1 MRLNRNDI
9 TGLSVLWVIGYAAA
23 IYASK
28 PWMTLW
34 SGAAFAAAAA
44 GVMALRLPKRR
55 WIAAA
60 LVVAAAC
67 CYYADTDRRNS
78 TALPAASA
86 AAAGGSQV
94 SVAGTLASPVAVD
107 GDRASFELRVSQ
119 LGESGGSGTS
129 AAGGAPP
136 EERVQVSLRL
146 LSPAEQTAAASWRRG
161 DRLAVR
167 GELQEPA
174 AARNFG
180 GFDYRRYLRQQ
191 GKHWLLVVK
200 GAQQVQHGPPAS
212 LSAVFKSPR
221 LAADRLLR
229 TTDALR
235 GYLGSRIDRIFT
247 PGQAGFM
254 KSMLIGLTDDMDPD
268 RYGQFSNLGLT
279 HILAISGL
287 NVAVFLGVLIWVLKR
302 LGLPKETYLLVAVFL
317 LPLYILLT
325 GASPSIV
332 RAGLM
337 TMIGLLAVRKN
348 RIKDILQIAC
358 LVGLG
363 LLIWNPY
370 YLLDVSFQLSFLVTI
385 GLIVG
390 VPRVTA
396 LLPLKNGILRNTAA
410 ITLVSQLVS
419 FPVSIYYFNQF
430 SLLSWLANAAL
441 VPVFSLLIFPAGLIA
456 TFLGLLYV
464 PIGRLGAWVTETGT
478 GFVFSIVEWLDRWE
492 GFRTIWPSPS
502 FFWIAAYYILL
513 AGICLV
519 LERLVLNR
527 RVQEAEEGPRLDVPA
542 SGQGG
547 LYKFS
552 KSPAAVIT
560 LGFCWIGLLF
570 YGYTPDRWSTEAY
583 VDMIDVGQGDS
594 ILIRTPARR
603 YILVDGGGTVTFRK
617 PGEEWK
623 LRRDPYEVGRKTL
636 VPLLKKRGV
645 HKLDAVILTH
655 EDADHSGGLQAVLED
670 FPVETFIFNGTYKS
684 GPQVEKLF
692 RTVVDKKIP
701 LISAA
706 YGKTLRM
713 DSRTRLDFLAPQ
725 LPAGTHSP
733 PDEYKPGEAAFPA
746 GKSSSPDTSGSGKA
760 AFPVQP
766 TEGKAEAAPAPPPA
780 RDASGSTGSP
790 IVMENEQN
798 GVSVVF
804 LLEMDGTRWLFTG
817 DMDVKAERRVLELL
831 QTGNSAGEAHETKPP
846 QSDTGTHER
855 DRTENGSPA
864 PAGIDV
870 LKVAHHGSKTST
882 GSDWLGYWKPR
893 TALISA
899 GVKNMYR
906 HPSPDV
912 VARLER
918 NDIRVLRTDLLGE
931 IQLLVKRGK
940 IYVRSMLSANSSV
953 PVDN

>member
-9 TGLSVLWVIGYAAA
+9 VGLAVLWVIGYAAA

-28 PWMTLW
+28 PWMTAW

-60 LVVAAAC
+60 LVAAAAC
-67 CYYADTDRRNS
+67 CCYADTDRRNS
-78 TALPAASA
+78 TALPAAA
-86 AAAGGSQV
+86 AAAAHGSQV

-119 LGESGGSGTS
+119 LGESGSEAGAAEGT
-129 AAGGAPP
+129 PP

-161 DRLAVR
+161 DRLAVQ

-180 GFDYRRYLRQQ
+180 GFDYRSYLRQQ

-200 GAQQVQHGPPAS
+200 GAQQVQHGPPAPI
-212 LSAVFKSPR
+212 SAALTSPR
-221 LAADRLLR
+221 QAADRLLR

-235 GYLGSRIDRIFT
+235 GYLGSRIDEIFT

-254 KSMLIGLTDDMDPD
+254 KSMLIGLTDDMDPG
-268 RYGQFSNLGLT
+268 RYSQFSNLGLT

-370 YLLDVSFQLSFLVTI
+370 YLLDVSFQLSFLVTL

-396 LLPLKNGILRNTAA
+396 LLPLKNGVLRNTAA

-456 TFLGLLYV
+456 TCLGLVYV
-464 PIGRLGAWVTETGT
+464 PLGRLGAWVTEMGT
-478 GFVFSIVEWLDRWE
+478 GFVFRIVEWLDQWE

-502 FFWIAAYYILL
+502 VFWIAVYYLLL
-513 AGICLV
+513 AGICGG
-519 LERLVLNR
+519 LERLVRSR
-527 RVQEAEEGPRLDVPA
+527 RVQNEEGIPQLDAPA
-542 SGQGG
+542 PGRSMFTRYGTSSAALVALG
-547 LYKFS
+547 LGW
-552 KSPAAVIT
+552 V
-560 LGFCWIGLLF
+560 GLLY
-570 YGYTPDRWSTEAY
+570 YGYTPDRWSSEAY

-594 ILIRTPARR
+594 ILIRTPAHK

-670 FPVETFIFNGTYKS
+670 IPVEAFIFNGTYKS

-692 RTVVDKKIP
+692 RTVIDKKIP

-706 YGKTLRM
+706 YGKTLQM
-713 DSRTRLDFLAPQ
+713 DNRTRLDFLAPLPENEQ
-725 LPAGTHSP
+725 LTAGR
-733 PDEYKPGEAAFPA
+733 D
-746 GKSSSPDTSGSGKA
+746 SSPDASGSGKP
-760 AFPVQP
+760 AFPDQR
-766 TEGKAEAAPAPPPA
+766 TAGKTGAEFAPSAAQ
-780 RDASGSTGSP
+780 DNYGSTDNP
-790 IVMENEQN
+790 IVLENEQN

-804 LLEMDGTRWLFTG
+804 LMEMEGTRWLFTG
-817 DMDVKAERRVLELL
+817 DMDVKAERRVMELL
-831 QTGNSAGEAHETKPP
+831 QSRNSVPGTHGTKPP
-846 QSDTGTHER
+846 QSDTGAKEPDGTK
-855 DRTENGSPA
+855 DGTPA
-864 PAGIDV
+864 TPGIDV

-899 GVKNMYR
+899 GVKNMYK

-931 IQLLVKRGK
+931 IQLLIKNGE
-940 IYVRSMLSANSSV
+940 IYVRSVLSGKPAASGG
-953 PVDN
+953 

>member
-9 TGLSVLWVIGYAAA
+9 VGLAVLWVIGYTAA

-28 PWMTLW
+28 PWMTAW

-60 LVVAAAC
+60 LVAAAAC

-78 TALPAASA
+78 TALPAAA
-86 AAAGGSQV
+86 AAAAHGSQV

-119 LGESGGSGTS
+119 LGESGNEAV
-129 AAGGAPP
+129 AAAGAPP

-161 DRLAVR
+161 DRLAMQ

-180 GFDYRRYLRQQ
+180 GFDYRSYLRQQ

-200 GAQQVQHGPPAS
+200 GAQQVQHGPPAPI
-212 LSAVFKSPR
+212 SAALTSPR

-235 GYLGSRIDRIFT
+235 GYLGSRIDEIYT
-247 PGQAGFM
+247 PEQAGFM
-254 KSMLIGLTDDMDPD
+254 KGMLIGLTDDMDPG

-317 LPLYILLT
+317 LPFYILLT

-456 TFLGLLYV
+456 TCLGLVYV
-464 PIGRLGAWVTETGT
+464 PLGRLGAWVTEMGT
-478 GFVFSIVEWLDRWE
+478 GFVFRIVEWLDQWE

-502 FFWIAAYYILL
+502 VFWIAVYYLLL
-513 AGICLV
+513 AGICV
-519 LERLVLNR
+519 GLERLVR
-527 RVQEAEEGPRLDVPA
+527 SRHVQNEDGIPQLDVPA
-542 SGQGG
+542 PRRSMFIRYGT
-547 LYKFS
+547 S
-552 KSPAAVIT
+552 SAAVIA
-560 LGFCWIGLLF
+560 LGLGWFGLLY
-570 YGYTPDRWSTEAY
+570 YGYTPDRWSSEAY

-594 ILIRTPARR
+594 ILIRTPAHK
-603 YILVDGGGTVTFRK
+603 YILVDGGGTVSFRK

-670 FPVETFIFNGTYKS
+670 IPVEAFIFNGTYKS

-692 RTVVDKKIP
+692 RTVIDKKIP

-706 YGKTLRM
+706 YGKTLEM
-713 DSRTRLDFLAPQ
+713 DNRTRLDFLAPLPENGQ
-725 LPAGTHSP
+725 LTAGR
-733 PDEYKPGEAAFPA
+733 D
-746 GKSSSPDTSGSGKA
+746 SSP
-760 AFPVQP
+760 
-766 TEGKAEAAPAPPPA
+766 
-780 RDASGSTGSP
+780 DASGSGQPAIPDQRAAGKTGAGLAPPAAQDNSGSTDNP
-790 IVMENEQN
+790 IVLEKEQN

-804 LLEMDGTRWLFTG
+804 LMEMEGTRWLFTG
-817 DMDVKAERRVLELL
+817 DMDVKAERRVTELL
-831 QTGNSAGEAHETKPP
+831 QSRNSASGTHGTKLP
-846 QSDTGTHER
+846 QSGTGAKEP
-855 DRTENGSPA
+855 DGTEDGTPQT
-864 PAGIDV
+864 PGIDV

-899 GVKNMYR
+899 GVKNMYK

-931 IQLLVKRGK
+931 IQLLVKNGE
-940 IYVRSMLSANSSV
+940 IYVRSVLSGKPAVSG
-953 PVDN
+953 DG